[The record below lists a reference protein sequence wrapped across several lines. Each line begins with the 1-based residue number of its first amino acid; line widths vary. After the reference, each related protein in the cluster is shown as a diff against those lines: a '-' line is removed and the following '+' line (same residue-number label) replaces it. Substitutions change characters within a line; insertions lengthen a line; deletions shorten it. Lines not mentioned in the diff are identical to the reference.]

1 MKKAISIA
9 VILGAFMWLNMATKR
24 INNFPCEMPLMN
36 FLRKDTTSQA
46 YYMNFTHDT
55 LLIFVYKDT
64 LLEKLSSDICGVLKD
79 SCKMQ
84 GFKILIK
91 DSTSDPAQ
99 WNSPYGKQVYF
110 KVCP

>member
-1 MKKAISIA
+1 MKKAISII

-24 INNFPCEMPLMN
+24 VELFPCEGPLMRY
-36 FLRKDTTSQA
+36 FSKDTAIRA
-46 YYMNFTHDT
+46 YYMGSTRDT
-55 LLIFVYKDT
+55 VLIYTFKDT
-64 LLEKLSSDICGVLKD
+64 LLEKISSDLCAILKD